1 MSHPTTDAILVESD
15 GPVRIVTLNRPDS
28 RNAIVQDVKDA
39 LLRIWDDLADDLD
52 VRAVVLTGAGSA
64 FSAGGDIANFPN
76 VAADGDY
83 RRRVRLR
90 NGRKII
96 DSLTNF
102 PLPLVVAVNGPA
114 VGLGCSIASSVTS
127 STPRPTPSSP
137 TRTCPSGWWPVT
149 GARRRGP

>member
-64 FSAGGDIANFPN
+64 FSAAGTSPTSRTSPPTATT
-76 VAADGDY
+76 AA
-83 RRRVRLR
+83 
-90 NGRKII
+90 
-96 DSLTNF
+96 
-102 PLPLVVAVNGPA
+102 
-114 VGLGCSIASSVTS
+114 GCGCGTAARS
-127 STPRPTPSSP
+127 STR
-137 TRTCPSGWWPVT
+137 
-149 GARRRGP
+149 